1 MNKSE
6 IFSYLTK
13 NVSGYTVGQMVTNLI
28 VIFALSL
35 VIFAVYKL
43 TTKRVNYYSN
53 FAIVLVL
60 TSVVTGIIMMII
72 ESNLALSL
80 GMVGALSI
88 IRFRSAIKDP
98 VDTGYIFWAVA
109 IGISAGTGN
118 FILAVIATLLISIF
132 VIAFSFISKTY
143 LKEVLIIRGENLSA
157 KEINS
162 LLKAKGVN
170 YTQKSK
176 SSGRTKQEY
185 IYEITCKNSDML
197 LDALRNVNGVENVN
211 IVSGVNI

>member
-6 IFSYLTK
+6 LFSYLTK
-13 NVSGYTVGQMVTNLI
+13 NVSSYTVGQMVINLL
-28 VIFALSL
+28 VIFVLSL
-35 VIFAVYKL
+35 AIFAVYKL

-98 VDTGYIFWAVA
+98 VDTGYIFWSVAV
-109 IGISAGTGN
+109 GIAAGTGN
-118 FILAVIATLLISIF
+118 FVLATVATLLISMF
-132 VIAFSFISKTY
+132 VIIFSFVNKTY

-157 KEINS
+157 AAINA
-162 LLKAKGVN
+162 LLSEKGVK

-185 IYEITCKNSDML
+185 IYEISCKNSDML
-197 LDALRNVNGVENVN
+197 LEDLKTVNGVENVN

>member
-6 IFSYLTK
+6 LFSYLTK
-13 NVSGYTVGQMVTNLI
+13 NVSSYTVGQMVINLL
-28 VIFALSL
+28 VIFVLSL
-35 VIFAVYKL
+35 AIFAVYKL

-98 VDTGYIFWAVA
+98 VDTGYIFWSVAV
-109 IGISAGTGN
+109 GIAAGTGN
-118 FILAVIATLLISIF
+118 FVLATVATLLISMF
-132 VIAFSFISKTY
+132 VIIFSFVNRTY

-157 KEINS
+157 AAINA
-162 LLKAKGVN
+162 LLSEKGVK

-185 IYEITCKNSDML
+185 IYEISCRNSDML
-197 LDALRNVNGVENVN
+197 LEDLKTVNGVENVN

>member
-6 IFSYLTK
+6 LFSYLTK
-13 NVSGYTVGQMVTNLI
+13 NVSSYTVGQMVINLL
-28 VIFALSL
+28 VIFVLSL
-35 VIFAVYKL
+35 AIFAVYKL

-98 VDTGYIFWAVA
+98 VDTGYIFWSVAV
-109 IGISAGTGN
+109 GIAAGTGN
-118 FILAVIATLLISIF
+118 FVLATVATLLISMF
-132 VIAFSFISKTY
+132 VIIFSFVNKTY

-157 KEINS
+157 AAINA
-162 LLKAKGVN
+162 LLSEKGVK

-185 IYEITCKNSDML
+185 IYEISCRNSDML
-197 LDALRNVNGVENVN
+197 LEDLKTVNGVENVN

>member
-6 IFSYLTK
+6 LFSYLTK
-13 NVSGYTVGQMVTNLI
+13 NVSSYTVGQMVINLL
-28 VIFALSL
+28 VIFVLSL
-35 VIFAVYKL
+35 AIFAVYKL

-98 VDTGYIFWAVA
+98 VDTGYIFWSVAV
-109 IGISAGTGN
+109 GIAAGTGN
-118 FILAVIATLLISIF
+118 FVLAAVATLLISMF
-132 VIAFSFISKTY
+132 VIIFSFVNKTY

-157 KEINS
+157 AAINA
-162 LLKAKGVN
+162 LLSEKGVK

-185 IYEITCKNSDML
+185 IYEISCRNSDIL
-197 LDALRNVNGVENVN
+197 LEELKTVNGVENVN

>member
-6 IFSYLTK
+6 LFSYLTK
-13 NVSGYTVGQMVTNLI
+13 NVSSYTVGQMVINLL
-28 VIFALSL
+28 VIFVLSL
-35 VIFAVYKL
+35 AIFAVYKL

-98 VDTGYIFWAVA
+98 VDTGYIFWSVAV
-109 IGISAGTGN
+109 GIAAGTGN
-118 FILAVIATLLISIF
+118 FVLATVATLLISMF
-132 VIAFSFISKTY
+132 VIIFSFVNRTY
-143 LKEVLIIRGENLSA
+143 LGEVLIIRGENLSA
-157 KEINS
+157 AAINA
-162 LLKAKGVN
+162 LLSEKGVK

-185 IYEITCKNSDML
+185 IYEISCRNSDML
-197 LDALRNVNGVENVN
+197 LEDLKTVNGVENVN

>member
-1 MNKSE
+1 MNKNE
-6 IFSYLTK
+6 IFSYLSK
-13 NVSGYTVGQMVTNLI
+13 NVSGYTVGQMVTNLL

-35 VIFAVYKL
+35 IIFGVYKL

-53 FAIVLVL
+53 FSIVLVL

-98 VDTGYIFWAVA
+98 VDTSYIFWAVA

-118 FILAVIATLLISIF
+118 FILAVVATLLISAF
-132 VIAFSFISKTY
+132 VIVFSFVNKTF

-157 KEINS
+157 NEINT
-162 LLKAKGVN
+162 LLKNNGVK

-185 IYEITCKNSDML
+185 IYEISCKNSDML
-197 LDALRNVNGVENVN
+197 LESLRTISGVENVN

>member
-6 IFSYLTK
+6 LFSYLTK
-13 NVSGYTVGQMVTNLI
+13 NVSSYTVGQMVINLL
-28 VIFALSL
+28 VIFVLSL
-35 VIFAVYKL
+35 AIFAVYKL

-98 VDTGYIFWAVA
+98 VDTGYIFWSVAV
-109 IGISAGTGN
+109 GIAAGTGN
-118 FILAVIATLLISIF
+118 FVLAAVATLLISMF
-132 VIAFSFISKTY
+132 VIIFSFVNKTY

-157 KEINS
+157 AAINA
-162 LLKAKGVN
+162 LLSEKGVK

-185 IYEITCKNSDML
+185 IYEISCRNSDML
-197 LDALRNVNGVENVN
+197 LEDLKTVNGVENVN